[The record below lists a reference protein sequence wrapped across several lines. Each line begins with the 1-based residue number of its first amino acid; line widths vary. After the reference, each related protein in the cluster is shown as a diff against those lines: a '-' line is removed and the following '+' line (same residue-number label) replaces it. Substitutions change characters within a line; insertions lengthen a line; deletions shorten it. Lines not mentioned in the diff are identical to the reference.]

1 VVTGIAK
8 EITEAAPADL
18 PGIIGDLAEMVSTDY
33 ATKDLVSLALG
44 FRKTGITI
52 YQTACPSYGYE
63 SDGISYVATMY
74 DEWRDLMCR
83 VDAGLDPDDADAPIP
98 KAQSQNDALGAA
110 SNGAGPRDYRELAES
125 ALTTDD
131 AERAD

>member
-1 VVTGIAK
+1 MGI
-8 EITEAAPADL
+8 
-18 PGIIGDLAEMVSTDY
+18 G
-33 ATKDLVSLALG
+33 
-44 FRKTGITI
+44 KTVIPILQSAFT
-52 YQTACPSYGYE
+52 SYGYA
-63 SDGISYVATMY
+63 SDGISYVDTMY
-74 DEWRDLMCR
+74 DEWRDLICR